1 LPVINFL
8 RLCRLICG
16 KAAPFRQVFL
26 NLVRL
31 RLTIGGAAASIKK
44 PPPERRSLSAQR
56 AAEPH
61 NRQLGFFMENNLSNT
76 KLSFIGCGVMAEAM
90 IAGLLR
96 KNLVAPEQIAAS
108 HPRKNRR
115 EELNAKYKIRV
126 FESNAEAVKGVQGKG
141 DSIVALCVKPQR
153 LSGVLRELKDTTT
166 PSQIILS
173 IIAGARIETLSEAL
187 ANQKIVRAM
196 PNTPSQIGAGIT
208 AWTCTENL
216 SNDERANIKSLLTAL
231 GKELHVETENM
242 IDMATS
248 LSATGPTYIFMVM
261 EALTDAG
268 VHLGFSR
275 EMAKELVQETML
287 GSVLFAMESH
297 KHPAELRN
305 MVTSPG
311 GTSADAIY
319 QMEKGGLRTV
329 LSKAVYSAYQK
340 AVALG
345 QKK

>member
-1 LPVINFL
+1 MID
-8 RLCRLICG
+8 
-16 KAAPFRQVFL
+16 
-26 NLVRL
+26 NLTHSFKTAKTV
-31 RLTIGGAAASIKK
+31 
-44 PPPERRSLSAQR
+44 
-56 AAEPH
+56 
-61 NRQLGFFMENNLSNT
+61 ENNLTNT
-76 KLSFIGCGVMAEAM
+76 QLVFVGCGVMAEAM

-96 KNLVAPEQIAAS
+96 KKLVDSKQIVAT
-108 HPRKNRR
+108 HPRRNRR
-115 EELNAKYKIRV
+115 GELSEKYDIGV
-126 FESNAEAVKGVQGKG
+126 FEHNAEAIKNVNENA
-141 DSIVALCVKPQR
+141 DSIIALCVKPQR
-153 LSGVLRELKDTTT
+153 LEGVLHELKD
-166 PSQIILS
+166 SVNQNQIVLS
-173 IIAGARIETLSEAL
+173 IIAGAKIETISGAL
-187 ANQKIVRAM
+187 GNQKIVRAM

-208 AWTCTENL
+208 AWTCTEGI
-216 SNDERANIKSLLTAL
+216 SETERTQVKALLTAL
-231 GKELHVETENM
+231 GKELYVETENM

-248 LSATGPTYIFMVM
+248 LSATGPTYVFMVM

-268 VHLGFSR
+268 VHMGFSR

-329 LSKAVYSAYQK
+329 LSKAVYAAYQR